1 MVCKYTFW
9 WWFGTCL
16 ITLHSLNSLSHFHLP
31 LLFISK
37 PVTSAYPTLSVAFIL
52 SHLPFP
58 PPLTFPIF
66 PINVSHC
73 FISSCLFLHPLLLLL
88 RLFFLAH
95 PLFCLHFFPPA
106 APYWR
111 GETSSLSSLFASELI
126 LTPGYSPADE
136 RWGSVDI
143 LYMQPTIPLLR
154 VAVWEKT
161 YPPKKR
167 SELMIKQ
174 AHWQIQQHTHSHI
187 LNIFTDINAGLHSH
201 PQHFLTHHFTV
212 VLCLSYCLICTFYH
226 SWMLLKCER
235 INHLTLPSGG
245 ETPEW
250 LPLGTQKYHAG
261 YIYNIL

>member
-1 MVCKYTFW
+1 MVCKYTCW

-16 ITLHSLNSLSHFHLP
+16 ITLHSLNSPSHFHLP
-31 LLFISK
+31 LLFPSK
-37 PVTSAYPTLSVAFIL
+37 PITSADPTLSLAFIL

-58 PPLTFPIF
+58 SPPTFPIF
-66 PINVSHC
+66 PINVFHC

-88 RLFFLAH
+88 LLFLFAH

-143 LYMQPTIPLLR
+143 LYMQPTIPLLC

-161 YPPKKR
+161 YPPKKKIR
-167 SELMIKQ
+167 INDQTSTLTDT
-174 AHWQIQQHTHSHI
+174 ATHTLTHAHI
-187 LNIFTDINAGLHSH
+187 LNIFTDINAGFALSSSALFNTSFHSH
-201 PQHFLTHHFTV
+201 FVFIILPYLHI
-212 VLCLSYCLICTFYH
+212 LSQLDAANMWEY
-226 SWMLLKCER
+226 
-235 INHLTLPSGG
+235 
-245 ETPEW
+245 
-250 LPLGTQKYHAG
+250 
-261 YIYNIL
+261 